1 MDTIVSST
9 GIALKRGALESECT
23 VSVVQY
29 LLDRHAHAQEGARL
43 CEHIDL
49 RLLLELGR
57 EVVDHDL
64 WKHEVMHVPNHSA
77 TKLKEKG
84 AALGSWGKPVLLGH
98 SMPHSPS

>member
-1 MDTIVSST
+1 
-9 GIALKRGALESECT
+9 
-23 VSVVQY
+23 
-29 LLDRHAHAQEGARL
+29 
-43 CEHIDL
+43 
-49 RLLLELGR
+49 
-57 EVVDHDL
+57 VVDHDL